1 MRTHPRRRLTR
12 HFPIF
17 PSGVVFLCLCYG
29 VLSAEAQDLFW
40 RASVVDGFT
49 NNGDWFTAANWSPA
63 PGPSLVP
70 GRVPTAADSAAVNN
84 NGPGS
89 ITPAATVGAPGA
101 QARFLIIGG
110 SQPDANNAG
119 APFSGAAGQAVV
131 TGPTASL
138 LLGQQATARPT
149 FSLDVVNGSLT
160 VENGGTLETTNT
172 RVGTFQTRPTAG
184 IEVAAQLVPTAPA
197 FIDITGAG
205 SNWIEHGTLEIGADE
220 SAQVVIQNGASFTG
234 SGTVTI
240 DAAGELDIG
249 GGTTIGTF
257 ATAGGITNTGVINFN
272 FTNALTLS
280 NPISGIGTISMLGT
294 GTLTLAADN
303 SGFTG
308 SISVSNG
315 GTLIAAA
322 TNALGTGLVTVN
334 DPSLLRIDPGV
345 TINNFIQL
353 NNGGTLD
360 NAGTVQVTAVTPPPL
375 AAVTTSGGATITNE
389 AGATISGVG
398 LIGIQSLT
406 GPATVTN
413 MGSISGVEGIEL
425 NGGGTITNNAG
436 GTITGT
442 DGAAIAAPS
451 APTGAPAT
459 APATTPG
466 PVTVVN
472 SGTITG
478 ATSGVMLAGGGS
490 VINNAGGRITG
501 AAGAFQATS
510 GTVNNAGSIS
520 GAPGINLAA
529 GGTVTNTATG
539 KVTGTGGT
547 AAVIGGSQA
556 RLSNA
561 GQISGDVQLN
571 AASNTAQLFTGG
583 KISGNLTLNPTGT
596 NQVILDGSG
605 IQLLSQSVTGTIS
618 NAGSLTKQGTGEWIL
633 DKSLSPPVS
642 ALISSG
648 LLQINSGQTLTSPT
662 VTVGPGGELSGVGTI
677 VGSVIN
683 NGLVTPGDAPGTL
696 TVTGNY
702 TQGPSG
708 VLNIQFASGSHG
720 LLAVGGSAFLGGAL
734 RLSLVGGFVPPP
746 AQSFTIL
753 TAGGGV
759 NGVFGTVQQPGTAT
773 VFTVFYE
780 PADVRVLVE
789 QVPFQNFAC
798 NPNTR
803 SVATA
808 LQSVRNTATGDL
820 GQVIGVLNGL
830 PTSELCN
837 AFGQISP
844 LPVPS
849 LPTQVIN
856 TLDNASIWQDQRLW
870 FLEQPFDPQHQWNV
884 YVDGG
889 GTFGR
894 IENIFDLPALDFD
907 TG

>member
-17 PSGVVFLCLCYG
+17 VAVVFSWLFSGIFPSYAQNLTWSPEA
-29 VLSAEAQDLFW
+29 VSAPD
-40 RASVVDGFT
+40 
-49 NNGDWFTAANWSPA
+49 NWFTPGNWVLHIDGTA
-63 PGPSLVP
+63 PPTPNESAGVNNA
-70 GRVPTAADSAAVNN
+70 PTAN
-84 NGPGS
+84 
-89 ITPAATVGAPGA
+89 VGAPGA

-110 SQPDANNAG
+110 AEADANNTG
-119 APFSGAAGQAVV
+119 APFNGVGAGQVLV
-131 TGPTASL
+131 SGPTASSQ
-138 LLGQQATARPT
+138 LGQKAALRPT

-160 VENGGTLETTNT
+160 VENGGTLVTTNT
-172 RVGTFQTRPTAG
+172 RVGTFQPPPPPALG
-184 IEVAAQLVPTAPA
+184 AVVAAQLAPTAPA

-205 SNWIEHGTLEIGADE
+205 SSWTEHGTLEIGADE

-322 TNALGTGLVTVN
+322 TNAIGTGLVTVN
-334 DPSLLRIDPGV
+334 DPSLLRVDPGV
-345 TINNFIQL
+345 TLNNFIQL
-353 NNGGTLD
+353 NNGGSLD
-360 NAGTVQVTAVTPPPL
+360 NAGTVQVTAVTPPPF

-413 MGSISGVEGIEL
+413 TGSISGVEGIEL

-451 APTGAPAT
+451 VPTGAPAT

-478 ATSGVMLAGGGS
+478 ATSGVMLAG
-490 VINNAGGRITG
+490 IL
-501 AAGAFQATS
+501 FQATS

-547 AAVIGGSQA
+547 AVVIGGSQA
-556 RLSNA
+556 RVSNA

-583 KISGNLTLNPTGT
+583 RIFGNLTLNPAGA
-596 NQVILDGSG
+596 NHVILDGSG
-605 IQLLSQSVTGTIS
+605 TQLLSQSVTGAVS

-642 ALISSG
+642 TLISSG
-648 LLQINSGQTLTSPT
+648 ILQVNSGQVLTSPT
-662 VTVGPGGELSGVGTI
+662 VTIGAGGELSGLGTI
-677 VGSVIN
+677 AGSVVN
-683 NGLVTPGDAPGTL
+683 NGLVSPGDAPGTL

-702 TQGPSG
+702 TQGSSG
-708 VLNIQFASGSHG
+708 ALNIQLASGSHG
-720 LLAVGGSAFLGGAL
+720 LLAVGGSAFLNGTL
-734 RLSLVGGFVPPP
+734 RLSLVEASAGKIGTTVD
-746 AQSFTIL
+746 QIL
-753 TAGGGV
+753 LICLHWDPTAGKYSMTARNLGRAGGV
-759 NGVFGTVQQPGTAT
+759 LL
-773 VFTVFYE
+773 E
-780 PADVRVLVE
+780 VE
-789 QVPFQNFAC
+789 DD
-798 NPNTR
+798 
-803 SVATA
+803 
-808 LQSVRNTATGDL
+808 GK
-820 GQVIGVLNGL
+820 
-830 PTSELCN
+830 
-837 AFGQISP
+837 
-844 LPVPS
+844 
-849 LPTQVIN
+849 
-856 TLDNASIWQDQRLW
+856 
-870 FLEQPFDPQHQWNV
+870 PFDPLQAPPPDLTLPLEKRPIGGLGIHLIRNLMDEVTYARVGGRNV
-884 YVDGG
+884 LKMAKY
-889 GTFGR
+889 FGR
-894 IENIFDLPALDFD
+894 
-907 TG
+907 T